1 MNPKIRLLVILLCF
15 ICQTNEFLLSQSID
29 YIEGK
34 VISSTTSEPVP
45 FTTIKLKN
53 NQLGVY
59 ANAQGDFK
67 IALNAEFQN
76 DSLIITCIGFKRSA
90 SAFKDLSEKTVNMI
104 SLTPVI
110 YGLGEVKVIASGRKL
125 GSLAIVGRAIR
136 NIKYNYPYKPFNY
149 ISYYRDY
156 QKREGNYINLNE
168 AIVQTFDTGFS
179 SGSISNNYRLLDFRK
194 NMEFPRMNIS
204 PYYEL
209 SGTPDLSNPN
219 KFIPEAFLGDQYGNE
234 LFVLM
239 VHDAIRNFKTRSF
252 SFIDTFSQNFL
263 SNHNFSEPAPVY
275 NNNLLLYKIIFNGK
289 SRVIGDSLLVSG
301 AIYIQP
307 RSYSIHKLEYS
318 CSYKSRDKGLKD
330 MFNVDIEYG
339 YENSIDTL
347 MCLKYISFNNFFKVS
362 DKDDT
367 SYFRVIGSY
376 WDTYRN
382 IKPTIIVDLNNEID
396 PKSASRKENYEIIVG
411 DKEIKIDNIQVSGK
425 NLYIRLKGEDI
436 QGKKD
441 QCRISIRDL
450 KDINGNILDVGKSI
464 ELYQYRELFVQG
476 YNKNML
482 FSDTCKMQYLPLEQ
496 NCISKYSGNYNYW
509 MNTPENIKR

>member
-1 MNPKIRLLVILLCF
+1 
-15 ICQTNEFLLSQSID
+15 
-29 YIEGK
+29 
-34 VISSTTSEPVP
+34 
-45 FTTIKLKN
+45 
-53 NQLGVY
+53 
-59 ANAQGDFK
+59 
-67 IALNAEFQN
+67 
-76 DSLIITCIGFKRSA
+76 
-90 SAFKDLSEKTVNMI
+90 
-104 SLTPVI
+104 
-110 YGLGEVKVIASGRKL
+110 
-125 GSLAIVGRAIR
+125 
-136 NIKYNYPYKPFNY
+136 
-149 ISYYRDY
+149 
-156 QKREGNYINLNE
+156 
-168 AIVQTFDTGFS
+168 
-179 SGSISNNYRLLDFRK
+179 
-194 NMEFPRMNIS
+194 
-204 PYYEL
+204 
-209 SGTPDLSNPN
+209 
-219 KFIPEAFLGDQYGNE
+219 LGDQYGNE

-252 SFIDTFSQNFL
+252 SFIDIFSQNFL
-263 SNHNFSEPAPVY
+263 RNHNFSEPAPVY
-275 NNNLLLYKIIFNGK
+275 NNNLLLFKIIFNGK

-318 CSYKSRDKGLKD
+318 CSYKTRDKGLKD

-339 YENSIDTL
+339 YENSVDTL
-347 MCLKYISFNNFFKVS
+347 MCLKYISFNNFFKVLN
-362 DKDDT
+362 KDDT
-367 SYFRVIGSY
+367 SYFRVIGSF

-425 NLYIRLKGEDI
+425 YLYIRLKDEDI

-450 KDINGNILDVGKSI
+450 KDINGNILDTRKSI

-482 FSDTCKMQYLPLEQ
+482 FIDTCKMQYLPLEQ